1 METPEDIF
9 QYQPW
14 SLVNGTV
21 LEFETHRPHSNELL
35 VKLKGIN
42 SPEEAKKLANK
53 EFSIPRN
60 QLPPPTEGH
69 YYWMDLEGLSVID
82 QQEKALGTVQGLF
95 NHGASDVMI
104 VQNDI
109 GETLLPF
116 IDDVIKSVDFETKTI
131 RVDWDMSEE

>member
-1 METPEDIF
+1 
-9 QYQPW
+9 
-14 SLVNGTV
+14 
-21 LEFETHRPHSNELL
+21 
-35 VKLKGIN
+35 
-42 SPEEAKKLANK
+42 
-53 EFSIPRN
+53 
-60 QLPPPTEGH
+60 
-69 YYWMDLEGLSVID
+69 MDLEGLSVID